1 MTTAAGSGTTTPPAR
16 VRPALV
22 LVVAPE
28 HLPTV
33 DSEFA
38 RYARDY
44 DICCADSVSGAR
56 KVVADAIEQGQ
67 PVALLGIGWHLPG
80 DNDGDEDGEV
90 GEGDGLRVGQHH
102 SGLALMDELH
112 AQLPTARRIC
122 LTARGDFGL
131 SLPKLREALQQGR
144 IDTYLLIPQ
153 GPRDEEFH
161 TAVTEYLSDW
171 GWTASTPEVEGV
183 QIVDLGSSAEVARIR
198 DFLDRMGIPH
208 RVHRPDSEVGRTVL
222 GGLPSVQS
230 GAAPAFPVVASGGL
244 GVGTVLEGATARQVA
259 RLVYGS
265 PQVVDDDDVADLVV
279 VGSGPAGLA
288 AAVYGASE
296 GLDTVVLEEDAVGGQ
311 AGTSSMIRN
320 YLGFPRGISGMRLAQ
335 RARFQATRFGA
346 RIYTGLS
353 AESLVPASEPGGA
366 HTVVTEGGPLRA
378 RAVLVATGV
387 RYRRLGIEALEE
399 LVGLGVYYGAA
410 TSASR
415 EMEDREVFVVGGGN
429 SAGQAAVHLARYA
442 RSVTLLVRRADLAST
457 MSDYLV
463 REIAATSRISVRTST
478 RVTDGG
484 GDGHLEWL
492 ELTGQDGPV
501 RVDADGLFLLL
512 GADPCADWLPDSVVR
527 DERGFVYTGR
537 EVPKHLWTGGRPPA
551 ALETT
556 VPGIFAAGD
565 VRAGS
570 MKRVASASGEGAA
583 TVALVHAHLT
593 EDDSA

>member
-1 MTTAAGSGTTTPPAR
+1 MSTGPATEASAAPR

-28 HLPTV
+28 HIATV

-38 RYARDY
+38 RYVRDY
-44 DICCADSVSGAR
+44 EIRCADSASGAR
-56 KVVADAIEQGQ
+56 EVVDDAVAQGQ
-67 PVALLGIGWHLPG
+67 PVALIGVGWTVPG
-80 DNDGDEDGEV
+80 AS
-90 GEGDGLRVGQHH
+90 
-102 SGLALMDELH
+102 SGLELVDELH
-112 AQLPTARRIC
+112 ARLPTARRIC
-122 LTARGDFGL
+122 LTSRGDYGQ
-131 SLPKLREALQQGR
+131 SLPKLREALGQGR

-171 GWTASTPEVEGV
+171 GWTASTPEVAGV
-183 QIVDLGSSAEVARIR
+183 QIVDGSAAAEVARIR

-208 RVHRPDSEVGRTVL
+208 RVHRPDSETGRNIISA
-222 GGLPSVQS
+222 LPSVQG
-230 GAAPAFPVVASGGL
+230 GAAPAFPVVVSALAGSA
-244 GVGTVLEGATARQVA
+244 VLEGATARQVA

-265 PQVVDDDDVADLVV
+265 PQLVDSDDVVDLVV

-296 GLDTVVLEEDAVGGQ
+296 GLDTVVVEEDAVGGQ

-346 RIYTGLS
+346 RIYTGL
-353 AESLVPASEPGGA
+353 AANAITPASAPGEP
-366 HTVVTEGGPLRA
+366 HTLHTEGGPLLA

-387 RYRRLGIEALEE
+387 QYRRLGIEPLEE

-410 TSASR
+410 TSAAR
-415 EMEDREVFVVGGGN
+415 EMEGRDAYVVGGGN

-442 RSVTLLVRRADLAST
+442 ASVTLLVRRPDLAST

-463 REIAATSRISVRTST
+463 REIASTSRISVRTST
-478 RVTDGG
+478 RVTGGG

-492 ELTGQDGPV
+492 ELTGPEGAA
-501 RVDADGLFLLL
+501 RVEAGGLFLLL
-512 GADPCADWLPDSVVR
+512 GADPCADWLPDAVLR

-537 EVPKHLWTGGRPPA
+537 EVPMERWVAGRPPA

-583 TVALVHAHLT
+583 TVALVHAHL
-593 EDDSA
+593 SP